1 MFVFAVNHNFIVS
14 VHKVTKKYWTTN
26 QFLLSKK
33 KKHSYEFNLID
44 QISTKRGQTHM

>member
-14 VHKVTKKYWTTN
+14 VHKVTTN